1 MYFRGT
7 RLVFASRLITAVV
20 IWKIVER
27 NFGRVPRVD
36 RGVSGVRWAVDR
48 GENGER
54 AL

>member
-1 MYFRGT
+1 MYFHGM
-7 RLVFASRLITAVV
+7 RLIFASRLITAIV
-20 IWKIVER
+20 IWKIMER

-36 RGVSGVRWAVDR
+36 RGASGARWAVDR